1 MMQARDAL
9 DKDLYQL
16 DKLGSLPSPCLV
28 VYEGLVEANLAA
40 VRRELE
46 AAIPAAGLSCLRPHV
61 KTHKSSWATRL
72 QLAAGIDKFKCTH
85 NELDMLLDEGV
96 RDIFV
101 AYPPLEPLAA
111 RIAAATAQ
119 YGPDARITAQVSRIE
134 HASFLAAAAEEE
146 GVKLDYLIDI
156 DVGDHRTGLPPPEA
170 RALLESIRSETRFSR
185 LHCAGL
191 HAYDGHNHSEN
202 PRERTECAREAM
214 DDLARVITLME
225 GDGAVLERLVVGGT
239 PGFLHCLEA
248 LIDRGDIG
256 PGIEVSPGTFIY
268 WDTRY
273 DELMPGRFQL
283 AALILAKVMDRP
295 TPRKITL
302 DLGHKRWGI
311 DQGPVHLFST
321 PGLEVIK
328 VSEEHTVLGHDGSC
342 PLAIGDPVLIAPRH
356 VCATVNLWE
365 EFHLV
370 DGSGRLRGECLEVT
384 ARNR

>member
-1 MMQARDAL
+1 MMRVRDAL

-16 DKLGSLPSPCLV
+16 DKLESLPSPCLV
-28 VYEGLVEANLAA
+28 IYQELVEENLE
-40 VRRELE
+40 VIRRELE
-46 AAIPAAGLSCLRPHV
+46 AVIPAAGLSCLRPHV

-85 NELDMLLDEGV
+85 NELDMLLEEGA

-101 AYPPLEPLAA
+101 AYPPLGRLAA
-111 RIAAATAQ
+111 RIAAATAR
-119 YGPDARITAQVSRIE
+119 YGGARILAQVSRIE
-134 HASFLAAAAEEE
+134 HAAFLAAAAGEE
-146 GVKLDYLIDI
+146 GVELDYLIDI
-156 DVGDHRTGLPPPEA
+156 DVGDHRTGLPPSEA
-170 RALLESIRSETRFSR
+170 RALLESIRSGAEFSR

-202 PRERTECAREAM
+202 PRKRTECARAAM
-214 DDLARVITLME
+214 DDLVRLITSME
-225 GDGAVLERLVVGGT
+225 GDGAVIERLVVGGT

-248 LIDRGDIG
+248 LIDHGDITQE
-256 PGIEVSPGTFIY
+256 IEVSPGTFIY

-283 AALILAKVMDRP
+283 AAIILARVMDRP

-321 PGLEVIK
+321 PGLEVVK
-328 VSEEHTVLGHDGSC
+328 VSEEHTVLEHDGSC

-370 DGSGRLRGECLEVT
+370 DGSGQLRGECREVT